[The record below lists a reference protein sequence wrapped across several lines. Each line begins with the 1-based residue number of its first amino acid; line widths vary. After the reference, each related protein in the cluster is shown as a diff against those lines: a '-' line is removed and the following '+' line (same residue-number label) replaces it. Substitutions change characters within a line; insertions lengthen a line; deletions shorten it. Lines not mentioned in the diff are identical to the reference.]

1 MSNEIENKLLDYI
14 TENFLVE
21 RSEIMLN
28 RSLIDEGIIDSTGL
42 VEIIAFIEDEF
53 LITVGEDQM
62 TKDNLGS
69 VIKIVNFIEREM
81 NLQPN
86 AISKAV

>member
-1 MSNEIENKLLDYI
+1 MSHEIENKLLDYI
-14 TENFLVE
+14 TENFLVD
-21 RSEIMLN
+21 RSEIMLD

-62 TKDNLGS
+62 T
-69 VIKIVNFIEREM
+69 I
-81 NLQPN
+81 
-86 AISKAV
+86 